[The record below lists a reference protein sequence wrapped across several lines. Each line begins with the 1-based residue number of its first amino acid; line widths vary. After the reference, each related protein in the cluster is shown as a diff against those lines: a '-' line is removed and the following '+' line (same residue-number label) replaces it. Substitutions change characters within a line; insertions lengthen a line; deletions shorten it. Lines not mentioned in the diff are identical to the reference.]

1 MRARTVG
8 LALAAL
14 GVVAVALST
23 WRSLARPGALGPALV
38 GAAVVLLLLGAVLTV
53 VLRWGLRRT
62 RARHHA
68 LEARLADWSLHEVW
82 ADRTLR
88 AELARGGRWVRR
100 LRGGTRLTLGW
111 SLQGV
116 ALWRGGDADPL
127 VVVPWGGLGS
137 VTAGRGAAASSP
149 RPAVVLDTV
158 DDARLVVVP
167 CARVDGGLLPA
178 SEPDVAALVA
188 TIRAVRPA

>member
-1 MRARTVG
+1 MRARTIG
-8 LALAAL
+8 LALAGV

-38 GAAVVLLLLGAVLTV
+38 GAAAVLLVLGAVLTLAFRSGV
-53 VLRWGLRRT
+53 RRT
-62 RARHHA
+62 RARHRG
-68 LEARLADWSLHEVW
+68 LETRLADWSVHEVW

-88 AELARGGRWVRR
+88 AELARGGRWMRR

-111 SLQGV
+111 SVQGV
-116 ALWRGGDADPL
+116 ALWHGPDAEML
-127 VVVPWGGLGS
+127 VLVPWGGVAS
-137 VTAGRGAAASSP
+137 VTTGRGTAASSA

-158 DDARLVVVP
+158 DDARLVLVP
-167 CARVDGGLLPA
+167 CARADGGMLPA

-188 TIRAVRPA
+188 RIRAVRPA